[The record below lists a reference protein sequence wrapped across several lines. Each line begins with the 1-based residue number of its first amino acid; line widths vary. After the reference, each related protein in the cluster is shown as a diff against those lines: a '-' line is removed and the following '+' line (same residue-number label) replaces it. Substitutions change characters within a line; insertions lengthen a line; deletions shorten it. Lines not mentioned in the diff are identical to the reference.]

1 MAAQSAGVQILDLGI
16 ATSTEG
22 NAIAQD
28 CARQGYKPDWIIPG
42 EAIGPLRR
50 ALAFGGGPA
59 EVMPSLARAFL
70 RRRKW
75 VAAYACLR
83 DALEA
88 GVSERELADDLRQV
102 EGALGVALTGW
113 KATLVEKK
121 SGA

>member
-1 MAAQSAGVQILDLGI
+1 MKQQPRVPTAPISKTFAAADLFRRLGE
-16 ATSTEG
+16 ALLQ
-22 NAIAQD
+22 ND
-28 CARQGYKPDWIIPG
+28 RPG

-50 ALAFGGGPA
+50 ALAFGGAPSD
-59 EVMPSLARAFL
+59 VMPPLARSFL

-88 GVSERELADDLRQV
+88 GVSERELADELRQV

-113 KATLVEKK
+113 KAKLVESK
-121 SGA
+121 GA